1 MDLITRKKASAGSVF
16 VAIVIILFCAVS
28 IAPSVPLNY
37 VRMIQMIATVLLSAI
52 LLFNNKQSKVVRRIT
67 IGLIGFISL
76 ILLYWWTGYSDA
88 SSGNYFYQ
96 ITFFVSIAGA
106 IYCFQKMP
114 RWLILV
120 IYFAI
125 LAMMSIHLIR
135 DIFIGNIYQGYSME
149 ELSDFGSSVILTSF
163 STTTMFVLCICLLVF
178 LNVNH
183 MVIRWIHLVVIA
195 LAFYYIVF
203 CGQRGSVVVLMM
215 ISVFLLLYEKFNKS
229 NLKSKRIIII
239 ALVVAILMIFSDNV
253 IDFLISISPNDR
265 LTDRF
270 IDMKGTL
277 QQGASDDS
285 FSGRLSLEIISIR
298 SWLRDIVSF
307 FFGIGDH
314 RNEDFSG
321 IQGFIMSGIGGHS
334 ELIDSLARYGIIGF
348 SLLAYLYVNICKY
361 ILSLFQ
367 DEKEKNQVRAI
378 VFVSIL
384 TSLTKT
390 VFYPEIGICLFL
402 LLPFSSVIINK
413 KNILI

>member
-28 IAPSVPLNY
+28 IVPSVPLNY
-37 VRMIQMIATVLLSAI
+37 VRMIQMIATVLLSTI
-52 LLFNNKQSKVVRRIT
+52 LLLNNKQSKVVRRIT

-96 ITFFVSIAGA
+96 ISFFVPLAGA
-106 IYCFQKMP
+106 IYCFRKMP
-114 RWLILV
+114 RWLMLA

-149 ELSDFGSSVILTSF
+149 ELSDFGSSVLLTSF
-163 STTTMFVLCICLLVF
+163 STASMLVLNISLLIF
-178 LNVNH
+178 LNTNN
-183 MVIRWIHLVVIA
+183 MRMKWIHVVVIA
-195 LAFYYIVF
+195 LTFYFIVF
-203 CGQRGSVVVLMM
+203 CGQRGSVVVLLL
-215 ISVFLLLYEKFNKS
+215 ISVFLLLYERFNKS
-229 NLKSKRIIII
+229 NSKNDKRLIPL
-239 ALVVAILMIFSDNV
+239 ALGVAILLIFSDNI
-253 IDFLISISPNDR
+253 IDFLIQISPNDR

-277 QQGASDDS
+277 QQGASADS

-298 SWLRDIVSF
+298 SWLRDIISF

-321 IQGFIMSGIGGHS
+321 IQGFITSGIGGHS

-348 SLLAYLYVNICKY
+348 SILAYLYVNICKY

-367 DEKEKNQVRAI
+367 DEKVRNQVRPI
-378 VFVSIL
+378 IFVSVL

-402 LLPFSSVIINK
+402 LLPFSSVILNK
-413 KNILI
+413 NYY